1 MDYFALAAAIYS
13 EHKIDDK
20 RSFFREQWY
29 QFRAMDRLEKKLML
43 ARNRLG
49 LTRQQ
54 ETRFTEGVAR
64 QSAQR

>member
-13 EHKIDDK
+13 ERKIDDK
-20 RSFFREQWY
+20 PSFFREQWY

-49 LTRQQ
+49 LIKQRETSFAEGAVRQ
-54 ETRFTEGVAR
+54 V
-64 QSAQR
+64 SQR